1 MYIFFLESMYKNRK
15 MEKTII
21 KFDDIKIPK
30 QKLHQHRR
38 PILIK
43 IVDTNKIV
51 VSNKVSF
58 GKKGFKYFI
67 GYNDINKINPLCIF
81 LPKMSAF
88 GGDFDETKYISFLIK
103 DDKLYLKNA
112 IKLGEKKLKLVSK
125 KNLIVNQ
132 FTMKSI

>member
-1 MYIFFLESMYKNRK
+1 MYIS
-15 MEKTII
+15 
-21 KFDDIKIPK
+21 
-30 QKLHQHRR
+30 
-38 PILIK
+38 
-43 IVDTNKIV
+43 
-51 VSNKVSF
+51 
-58 GKKGFKYFI
+58 
-67 GYNDINKINPLCIF
+67 
-81 LPKMSAF
+81 PKMSAF

>member
-1 MYIFFLESMYKNRK
+1 MLIWPKKAEHYKFKKYTFFFLESMYKNGK

-67 GYNDINKINPLCIF
+67 GYNDINKNQSF
-81 LPKMSAF
+81 M
-88 GGDFDETKYISFLIK
+88 YISP
-103 DDKLYLKNA
+103 KNEC
-112 IKLGEKKLKLVSK
+112 I
-125 KNLIVNQ
+125 
-132 FTMKSI
+132 